1 MQEETFDPSQREGG
15 QRVLAKLEWLSGV
28 LSEVDDWLDS
38 RRLVVRN
45 SVEAREHSVISLEN
59 IDAFIA
65 RESR

>member
-38 RRLVVRN
+38 RA
-45 SVEAREHSVISLEN
+45 SS
-59 IDAFIA
+59 
-65 RESR
+65 